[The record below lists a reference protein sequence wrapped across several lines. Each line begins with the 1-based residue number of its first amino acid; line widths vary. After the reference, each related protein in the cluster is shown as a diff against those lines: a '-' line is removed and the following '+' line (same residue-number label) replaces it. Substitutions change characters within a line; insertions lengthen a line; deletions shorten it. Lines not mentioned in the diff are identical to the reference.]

1 VDAELKS
8 LEQKIAQFMELC
20 QRLRN
25 DNHQLRQ
32 QLATALNE
40 NRLLEEKISG
50 ATSRLENLLNQIPED
65 DA

>member
-1 VDAELKS
+1 
-8 LEQKIAQFMELC
+8 MELC